1 MFFIFTNNKIFNE
14 TVNNIII
21 SDIIFKIL
29 MKLFK
34 NFQEVNTM
42 HNMDIIIDIDSNI
55 IINTPITANDIEFK
69 QFLFLLACLSFIII
83 FIIFHEY
90 LYLYLFYFN

>member
-1 MFFIFTNNKIFNE
+1 MFFIFTSNKIFNE

-55 IINTPITANDIEFK
+55 IINTPIVVNDIIFK
-69 QFLFLLACLSFIII
+69 QLPFLKLFGFLFIYYNLLRKIKIS
-83 FIIFHEY
+83 
-90 LYLYLFYFN
+90 